1 MSKKNKY
8 DRYQYSLFDDAELGT
23 TTISGG
29 RDMRPQPSV
38 SEINAPV
45 CIAGSIDSY
54 QRLDEVKSA
63 APWAFTIGSAFFDH
77 KFGEDFTGQIN
88 NVCEYIEK

>member
-38 SEINAPV
+38 SEINAPFV
-45 CIAGSIDSY
+45 DLHRTSTLHFISFGS
-54 QRLDEVKSA
+54 
-63 APWAFTIGSAFFDH
+63 GS
-77 KFGEDFTGQIN
+77 
-88 NVCEYIEK
+88 